1 MEWQRDEGSDA
12 VFQVHQR
19 LSEGGALPHFPVSF
33 ADGILDTPMP
43 RQWSPGPQ
51 WARLASSVVAD
62 SEDKIHAGRTCRG
75 KLLPCFGPQAFDRV
89 VGLVQRLN
97 RQRVDLA
104 LRVAAG
110 RERVE
115 AAIANTPQG
124 AFRQYRSRRI
134 ARA

>member
-62 SEDKIHAGRTCRG
+62 SEDKIHAGA
-75 KLLPCFGPQAFDRV
+75 LAAANSSHALDRRPST
-89 VGLVQRLN
+89 G
-97 RQRVDLA
+97 
-104 LRVAAG
+104 
-110 RERVE
+110 
-115 AAIANTPQG
+115 
-124 AFRQYRSRRI
+124 
-134 ARA
+134 